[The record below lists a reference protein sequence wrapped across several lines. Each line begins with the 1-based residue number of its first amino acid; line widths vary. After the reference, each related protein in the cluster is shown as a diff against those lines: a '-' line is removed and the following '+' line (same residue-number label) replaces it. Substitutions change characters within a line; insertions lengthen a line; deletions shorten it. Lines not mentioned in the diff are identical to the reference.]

1 MGKILDTIEGPSD
14 LKALSIAQLEQ
25 LALEIRQ
32 FLLETVA
39 QTGGHLAPNLGVV
52 ELTLALH
59 AVFDS
64 PKDRIVWDVGHQSYV
79 HKIVTGR
86 RDVFSTLRQTGGI
99 SGFPRPD
106 ESIHDAFATGHSSTS
121 ISVAVGMAKARDL
134 RGDKNKVVAVIG
146 DGSLT
151 GGMAYEALNHLG
163 QLQTN
168 LLIVLNDNEMSIS
181 KNVGAMARYLTR
193 LRTNPRLRRLK
204 TDLQELIQKIPRVG
218 QATVRYLE
226 KLEDGLSFLVIPGM
240 LFEELGITYLG
251 PIDGHNIHE
260 LKTTLKDAAELKG
273 PVLVHVLTKKG
284 KGYSYAERNPQKFHG
299 TGPFQ
304 LDDGVKIDA
313 PHTVS
318 YTEVFSETITDL
330 AGADR
335 RILAVTPAMADGT
348 GLLPFA
354 REFPERFLDVGIAE
368 EHAVTMAAGLAKEGF
383 RPVVAVYSTFL
394 QRAYD
399 QIIHDICLQNL
410 PVLLML
416 DRAGLVGSD
425 GPTHHGV
432 FDLSFLRQIP
442 NLTVMAPKDGGEF
455 RDMIAT
461 ALKWNGPAAIRYPRR
476 AAADSG
482 EKRAYYQI
490 LAPGKGE
497 VLREGREVA
506 LIAVGAMVEN
516 AVEASHRLFESGID
530 CTVVNARFVK
540 PLDEEL
546 LLELAKN
553 HKTLITVEEN
563 ILAGGFGS
571 AVLEFLNQ
579 KQLSGVKLTML
590 GIPDQFIP
598 HGDTETLLQQCG
610 LDVES
615 ICRTVLECH
624 GMGLKRVHR
633 IVRAAK

>member
-1 MGKILDTIEGPSD
+1 
-14 LKALSIAQLEQ
+14 
-25 LALEIRQ
+25 
-32 FLLETVA
+32 
-39 QTGGHLAPNLGVV
+39 
-52 ELTLALH
+52 
-59 AVFDS
+59 
-64 PKDRIVWDVGHQSYV
+64 
-79 HKIVTGR
+79 
-86 RDVFSTLRQTGGI
+86 
-99 SGFPRPD
+99 
-106 ESIHDAFATGHSSTS
+106 
-121 ISVAVGMAKARDL
+121 
-134 RGDKNKVVAVIG
+134 
-146 DGSLT
+146 
-151 GGMAYEALNHLG
+151 
-163 QLQTN
+163 
-168 LLIVLNDNEMSIS
+168 
-181 KNVGAMARYLTR
+181 
-193 LRTNPRLRRLK
+193 
-204 TDLQELIQKIPRVG
+204 
-218 QATVRYLE
+218 
-226 KLEDGLSFLVIPGM
+226 
-240 LFEELGITYLG
+240 
-251 PIDGHNIHE
+251 
-260 LKTTLKDAAELKG
+260 
-273 PVLVHVLTKKG
+273 
-284 KGYSYAERNPQKFHG
+284 
-299 TGPFQ
+299 
-304 LDDGVKIDA
+304 
-313 PHTVS
+313 
-318 YTEVFSETITDL
+318 
-330 AGADR
+330 
-335 RILAVTPAMADGT
+335 
-348 GLLPFA
+348 
-354 REFPERFLDVGIAE
+354 
-368 EHAVTMAAGLAKEGF
+368 VTMAAGLAKEGF

-546 LLELAKN
+546 LLQLAKN